1 MATKISDKGFHF
13 GTSGR
18 RDALNIIRNNEG
30 KIFEVAGHNDISDQD
45 ERIVC
50 DTYAAI
56 CYVKDFPGTAFTVS
70 II

>member
-1 MATKISDKGFHF
+1 MTTKISNSGFHF
-13 GTSGR
+13 GTGGR
-18 RDALNIIRNNEG
+18 RDALNIIRSNEG
-30 KIFEVAGHNDISDQD
+30 KVFEIAGHNDISNQE

-56 CYVKDFPGTAFTVS
+56 CYVKDFPGDSFTVS